1 MKYAYG
7 RVVVGKLRFC
17 VGDWGKLEGRE
28 KKTQRGEKSLELYR
42 RLMNGICGGL
52 HGVNNESQPD
62 YTRVIDC

>member
-28 KKTQRGEKSLELYR
+28 KNKPQRGKKVWSYI
-42 RLMNGICGGL
+42 GA
-52 HGVNNESQPD
+52 
-62 YTRVIDC
+62 